1 MHTIGTSKTQGRKM
15 TLAYPY
21 NRLLKARKTRR
32 HHACLPSQSPRS
44 PTASARYKPR
54 HQVDSWPTLQKPKHI
69 QASRMLGAEGSKQN
83 NVQLHTEPRAMK
95 PGQAVRQWFAFCGR
109 ADRGNQRNRMA
120 LTSLA
125 LELGSHSQGDAIPS
139 NRPQPIGRHGD
150 CIKEL
155 TSTSKTLGGSF

>member
-1 MHTIGTSKTQGRKM
+1 MADAAEAKDEDCSGKSASGTFNRKVFRSIASPKGQLHPAFQEPIGGTWATK
-15 TLAYPY
+15 
-21 NRLLKARKTRR
+21 N
-32 HHACLPSQSPRS
+32 
-44 PTASARYKPR
+44 
-54 HQVDSWPTLQKPKHI
+54 I
-69 QASRMLGAEGSKQN
+69 QASHMLGAEGSKQN

-109 ADRGNQRNRMA
+109 ADWQPTQPHGP
-120 LTSLA
+120 
-125 LELGSHSQGDAIPS
+125 HFDSQGDAIPS